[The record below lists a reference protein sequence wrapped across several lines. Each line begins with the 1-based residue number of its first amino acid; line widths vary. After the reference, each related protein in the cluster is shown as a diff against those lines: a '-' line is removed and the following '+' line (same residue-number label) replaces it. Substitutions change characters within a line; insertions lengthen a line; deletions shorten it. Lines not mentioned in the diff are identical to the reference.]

1 MITPTIPRRIRYI
14 PASGLFTAMFNVPT
28 IGSFDFANQYIVLV
42 QELLPNT
49 VYLIDSYSLSGN
61 VAGEDFL
68 NAILTVPSL
77 SLMKTLEKEAIFDRP
92 LQIHN
97 YFTDRQIVKFFKTG
111 HSKTGLSASLVGNLD
126 MIPAFIG
133 LASISLSINF
143 SLHAIDESEFEKTF
157 SKQS

>member
-1 MITPTIPRRIRYI
+1 MITPQIPRRIRYI
-14 PASGLFTAMFNVPT
+14 PASGLFTATFNVPT
-28 IGSFDFANQYIVLV
+28 IGSFDFNNQYIVLI
-42 QELLPNT
+42 QDLLPNT

-77 SLMKTLEKEAIFDRP
+77 TLMKTLEKEALFDRP

-111 HSKTGLSASLVGNLD
+111 HSKTGLAASLAGNLN
-126 MIPAFIG
+126 MIPAFVG
-133 LASISLSINF
+133 LGSISLSINF
-143 SLHAIDESEFEKTF
+143 SLHAIDESGFEHEF
-157 SKQS
+157 SKKG